1 MRPRTRIDYQLE
13 DRFDVILFLSVFLLT
28 GIGLVAIYSATLHNP
43 AASGNFNKQL
53 FWVGVSTAIFFITY
67 YASPRTFNLVSV
79 PSYIFT
85 ILLLVA
91 VLLIGKRVYG
101 QKCWIDIGP
110 FSMQPSE
117 FAKVGTILFLSM
129 FLSREKTNIESI
141 GSIIAGFAI
150 GFIPVILILMEPD
163 MGTSLV
169 FVSLTVVLMFWKGIS
184 LFGLFTMISPG
195 LAVFSSMFGT
205 LPFIICLV
213 AILAGLFF
221 FKKKLIISGA
231 ILAMNLSAGFIFN
244 IVFKYLSP
252 HQKQLIETFVDP
264 NSDPLGAGYNAIQAK
279 VAIGSGGL
287 LGKGYLMGNQTQLR
301 FIPEQW
307 TDFIFCVIGE
317 EFGLIG
323 SLIVVGLFFFLFL
336 RLLKIA
342 AQAREKNEFNSLVT
356 VGTLAIFFTHFA
368 INIGMTVGL
377 MPIIGVPLPFLSYGG
392 SSLMSNMFLVG
403 IIANIYKNRKQYT

>member
-13 DRFDVILFLSVFLLT
+13 DKFDVILFLSVFLLT

-43 AASGNFNKQL
+43 SASGNFNKQL
-53 FWVGVSTAIFFITY
+53 FWVGVSTVIFFITY
-67 YASPRTFNLVSV
+67 YASPRSFNLVSV

-91 VLLIGKRVYG
+91 VLVIGKRVYG

-169 FVSLTVVLMFWKGIS
+169 FISLTVVLMFWKGIS

-231 ILAMNLSAGFIFN
+231 IFAMNLSAGFIFN

-323 SLIVVGLFFFLFL
+323 SLIVVGLFFFLFF

-356 VGTLAIFFTHFA
+356 VGTLAMFFTHFA

-392 SSLMSNMFLVG
+392 SSLMSNMFLIG
-403 IIANIYKNRKQYT
+403 IVANIYKNRKQYT

>member
-1 MRPRTRIDYQLE
+1 MRPHTRIDYQLE
-13 DRFDVILFLSVFLLT
+13 DKFDVILFLAVFLLT

-43 AASGNFNKQL
+43 SARGNFNKQL

-85 ILLLVA
+85 VLLLVA
-91 VLLIGKRVYG
+91 VLVIGKRVYG

-141 GSIIAGFAI
+141 GSILAGFAI
-150 GFIPVILILMEPD
+150 GFMPVVLILLEPD

-169 FVSLTVVLMFWKGIS
+169 FISLTVVLMFWKGIS

-205 LPFIICLV
+205 VPFVICLV
-213 AILAGLFF
+213 AVLAGLFF

-231 ILAMNLSAGFIFN
+231 IFAMNLSAGFMFN
-244 IVFKYLSP
+244 IAFKYLSP

-323 SLIVVGLFFFLFL
+323 SLIVVSLFFFLFF

-356 VGTLAIFFTHFA
+356 VGTLAMLFTHFA

-403 IIANIYKNRKQYT
+403 IVANIYKNRKQYT

>member
-231 ILAMNLSAGFIFN
+231 IFAMNLSAGFIFN

>member
-1 MRPRTRIDYQLE
+1 LRPRSRIDYQLE
-13 DRFDVILFLSVFLLT
+13 DKFDVVLFLSVFLLT
-28 GIGLVAIYSATLHNP
+28 GIGLVAIYSATLNNP
-43 AASGNFNKQL
+43 SASGNFGKQL
-53 FWVGVSTAIFFITY
+53 FWVGVSTSIFFITY
-67 YASPRTFNLVSV
+67 FASPRSFSLVSV
-79 PSYIFT
+79 PAYIVT
-85 ILLLVA
+85 VLLLVA
-91 VLLIGKRVYG
+91 VIFVGKKVYG
-101 QKCWIDIGP
+101 QRCWIDIG
-110 FSMQPSE
+110 FFNMQPSE
-117 FAKVGTILFLSM
+117 FAKVGTVLFLST

-141 GSIIAGFAI
+141 WSIISGFAI
-150 GFIPVILILMEPD
+150 GFIPVVLILMEPD
-163 MGTSLV
+163 MGTALV
-169 FVSLTVVLMFWKGIS
+169 FISLTVVLVFWKGIS

-205 LPFIICLV
+205 VAFIICLV
-213 AILAGLFF
+213 AIAAALFF

-231 ILAMNLSAGFIFN
+231 IFALNVSAGYLFN
-244 IVFKYLSP
+244 IAFKYLSP

-264 NSDPLGAGYNAIQAK
+264 NADPLGSGYNAIQAK

-323 SLIVVGLFFFLFL
+323 SLIVVCLFFFLFF

-342 AQAREKNEFNSLVT
+342 ASAREKSEFNSLVT
-356 VGTLAIFFTHFA
+356 VGTLAILFTHFA
-368 INIGMTVGL
+368 INVGMTVGI

-392 SSLMSNMFLVG
+392 SSLMTNTFLVG
-403 IIANIYKNRKQYT
+403 IVANIYRNRKQYT

>member
-1 MRPRTRIDYQLE
+1 MRPRSRIDYQLE
-13 DRFDVILFLSVFLLT
+13 DKFDVVLFLSVFLLT

-43 AASGNFNKQL
+43 SASGNFTKQL
-53 FWVGVSTAIFFITY
+53 FWVGVSTTIFFITY
-67 YASPRTFNLVSV
+67 FASPRSFNLVSV

-91 VLLIGKRVYG
+91 VLVIGKRVYG

-117 FAKVGTILFLSM
+117 FAKVGTVLFLSM

-141 GSIIAGFAI
+141 WSIITGFAI
-150 GFIPVILILMEPD
+150 GFIPVILILLEPD
-163 MGTSLV
+163 MGTALV
-169 FVSLTVVLMFWKGIS
+169 FLSLTVVLVFWKGIS

-205 LPFIICLV
+205 VPFIICLAAV
-213 AILAGLFF
+213 AAGLFF

-231 ILAMNLSAGFIFN
+231 IFAMNLGAGFIFN
-244 IVFKYLSP
+244 FVFKYLSP

-323 SLIVVGLFFFLFL
+323 SLIVVSLFFFLFF

-342 AQAREKNEFNSLVT
+342 SQVRERNEFNSFV
-356 VGTLAIFFTHFA
+356 VIGTLAVLFTHFA

-392 SSLMSNMFLVG
+392 SSLMANMFLVG
-403 IIANIYKNRKQYT
+403 IVANIYKNRKQYT

>member
-1 MRPRTRIDYQLE
+1 LRPRTRIDYQLE

-43 AASGNFNKQL
+43 SASGNFNKQL
-53 FWVGVSTAIFFITY
+53 FFVGVSVAIFFITY

-79 PSYIFT
+79 PSYIIT

-91 VLLIGKRVYG
+91 VLAIGKRVYG

-169 FVSLTVVLMFWKGIS
+169 FISLTVVLMFWKGIS

-231 ILAMNLSAGFIFN
+231 IFAMNLSAGFIFN

-342 AQAREKNEFNSLVT
+342 AQARGKNEFNSLVT

-403 IIANIYKNRKQYT
+403 IVANIYKNRKQYT